1 MSLKPIY
8 SVFSELPIA
17 GFHDKI
23 SSKFL
28 EGTNMAIKKVC
39 VIGSGTMG
47 NGITQ
52 VVAQAGYETT
62 MVDVKQEFIDKGMGA
77 IKASLG
83 RFVEKGRVP
92 QADMDKAMANIR
104 TLVDLKQAAKDAD
117 YVIEA
122 VFERA
127 EVKMPIFQQLEEIC
141 PKQTILASNT
151 SGIPIGLLASAT
163 KRPEKVIGMHF
174 FSPVPMMKGLEV
186 VKSLLASEETIKV
199 SLDFGKSI
207 GKETVLV
214 KDSPGF
220 ITNRIIPLVMN
231 EGAKLLQE
239 GLASMEDID
248 KIVRLSLNWPMG
260 PFELCDLIGVD
271 VGVDLLEGIYK
282 QTGWERYKPAPL
294 LKRMVEIGYLGRKSG
309 KGFYTLFGTK

>member
-1 MSLKPIY
+1 
-8 SVFSELPIA
+8 
-17 GFHDKI
+17 
-23 SSKFL
+23 
-28 EGTNMAIKKVC
+28 MAIKKVC

-52 VVAQAGYETT
+52 VVAQGGYETT
-62 MVDVKQEFIDKGMGA
+62 MIDVKQEFIDKGMGA

-83 RFVEKGRVP
+83 RFVEKGRVS
-92 QADMDKAMANIR
+92 QADMDKTMANIH
-104 TLVDLKQAAKDAD
+104 TSIDLKQAARDAD

-141 PKQTILASNT
+141 PKETILASNT

-174 FSPVPMMKGLEV
+174 FSPVPMMRGLEV
-186 VKSLLASEETIKV
+186 VKSLLTSEETVEV
-199 SLDFGKSI
+199 SLDLGKSI
-207 GKETVLV
+207 GKETVVV

-231 EGAKLLQE
+231 EGAKLLEE

-248 KIVRLSLNWPMG
+248 KIVRLSFNWPMG
-260 PFELCDLIGVD
+260 PFELCDLVGVD
-271 VGVDLLEGIYK
+271 VGVDLLEGIYQ

-294 LKRMVEIGYLGRKSG
+294 LKRMVEIGYLGRKVG

>member
-1 MSLKPIY
+1 
-8 SVFSELPIA
+8 
-17 GFHDKI
+17 
-23 SSKFL
+23 
-28 EGTNMAIKKVC
+28 MAIKKVC

-52 VVAQAGYETT
+52 VVAQGGYETT
-62 MVDVKQEFIDKGMGA
+62 MVDVKQEFIDKGMSA

-83 RFVEKGRVP
+83 RFVEKGRLS

-104 TLVDLKQAAKDAD
+104 TSIDLKQAAKDAE

-127 EVKMPIFQQLEEIC
+127 EVKTPIFQQLEEIC
-141 PKQTILASNT
+141 PKETILASNT

-163 KRPEKVIGMHF
+163 KRPDKVIGMHF

-186 VKSLLASEETIKV
+186 VKSLLTSEETIKV
-199 SLDFGKSI
+199 SLDLGKSI
-207 GKETVLV
+207 GKETVVV

-220 ITNRIIPLVMN
+220 ITNRLIPLVMN
-231 EGAKLLQE
+231 EGARLLEE

-248 KIVRLSLNWPMG
+248 KIVRLSFNWPMG
-260 PFELCDLIGVD
+260 PFELCDLVGVD
-271 VGVDLLEGIYK
+271 VGVDLLEGIYQ
-282 QTGWERYKPAPL
+282 QTGWERYKPVPL
-294 LKRMVEIGYLGRKSG
+294 LKRMVEIGYLGRKVG